1 MKTLERLALIGT
13 GEEKGVCTQ
22 FQVKGEFSFVVYG
35 AAAFYFV
42 VGVGFVGLFGDFDFE
57 LFGNLARPG
66 PVEDFEDD
74 FLLIGGGGRYGEI
87 VGGQRKL
94 GDAGAGGGVGA
105 EEFVA
110 PGDAGAV
117 IGFGIGIVVVGLGI
131 GATLFF
137 AAGAAHAEQE
147 EEKEAENGKQ
157 FDGSDFHRSEILSRF
172 GKMRRVWSLLF
183 DAGITL

>member
-1 MKTLERLALIGT
+1 M
-13 GEEKGVCTQ
+13 
-22 FQVKGEFSFVVYG
+22 
-35 AAAFYFV
+35 
-42 VGVGFVGLFGDFDFE
+42 FGDFDLE

-74 FLLIGGGGRYGEI
+74 FLLVGGGGRYGEI
-87 VGGQRKL
+87 VGRQAEF
-94 GDAGAGGGVGA
+94 GDAGAGDGVGA

-110 PGDAGAV
+110 PGRTAAV

-147 EEKEAENGKQ
+147 EENQAEDGKQ

-172 GKMRRVWSLLF
+172 WKMRRAWLLLF
-183 DAGITL
+183 DVGITLWFCLIF